1 MREETRHAEILS
13 VPVFCATLLV
23 IYLLTLLFRNSVT
36 GPIQQLARVA
46 REVTQK
52 KSYATRAPESG
63 IAELAHLCQDFN
75 DMLDAIEARDRELQ
89 QSREGLEQRVGERTA
104 ELRHEIADRLQAE
117 RLLAESEALFRALN
131 EAAPVGIVSETD
143 DGRIR
148 QANPTFR
155 RMFGYSEA
163 ELTGKSPAILL
174 DSGDTIHEAVFRD
187 RHLDVTQQPAKRH
200 ITKLKKKDGELLDV
214 EVFTAPLLDRGTS
227 LGQFSIYVDVSRRM
241 AAEKAIRE
249 SEELFRTLS
258 VAAPIGIFRSDVN
271 GDFIYVNQR
280 LCELMGRGP
289 DASLGL
295 HWLDSVHPDDREQLT
310 RVWKS
315 GIEMGLEMQ
324 DDVRFLTP
332 DGNTNW
338 VHWQSRALHAPDGSP
353 AGYVGVVE
361 DISARRAA
369 EQRLLEA
376 KRAAESANQAKSQF
390 LANMSHEI
398 RTPLNGI
405 LGMTELALDTQ
416 LTAEQRECLST
427 VKGCAESLLEVISE
441 ILDFSKIESGNVELE
456 SIPFSVLDC
465 IENALHPV
473 MVRAQQK
480 GLDLQWSVRGDLPEW
495 LQGDP
500 TRLRQVLIN
509 LLGNAVKFTERGEVG
524 LTITALPQ
532 ADRRVLVRFEVR
544 DTGIGVAPEYHQ
556 KIFESFQQSDASITR
571 EFGGTGLG
579 LSISSLLVQMMGGQ
593 IEMQST
599 PGSGSCF
606 SFQIALKLCDPA
618 RVAVTHQF
626 FATRVLVISQQ
637 PADCELLGWLL
648 QLRGLQPD
656 FAKSAAEAHALLKF
670 QAELQTPYPVVLIDQ
685 NSGDTHGY
693 DVAAKIRGI
702 APNTLTAI
710 ILATAE
716 PLFSD
721 DPRASELGIV
731 RRISKPILSR
741 PLYAAL
747 QVALG
752 RGAGDRAE
760 PAEIWVTPSP
770 LDILLVEDNHVNQKL
785 AMWLLQRLGHR
796 VTTVENGA
804 EACAITEKSQFDV
817 ILMDLQM
824 PIMGGL
830 EATQRIREFEKATHR
845 HTPILA
851 MTAHAAKQ
859 DELRCREAGM
869 DDYLTKPIR
878 RDLLVEALQRIA
890 TQIATRKGPA
900 MSELK
905 NDSSSATWNLAELM
919 ERVEGDQELFR
930 ELLLLFRE
938 DSKKNLVKVRQQ
950 LAERD
955 YQGLSRTAHTRK
967 GMFRNLSMPAAAEI
981 AAKLEAAARDELHN
995 ELPQLAAVLERF
1007 AAEALYLVEA
1017 QLAEVEA

>member
-1 MREETRHAEILS
+1 MRLTQNISLRHRLLILTMSTSSIGLFAALAIFLLYNQSLIREHKVEELQSAADLIGTSSAAALVFDDPVEGTKLLQALETRRHISQAVLSRSDGSFIASYRRPGSPGPTLFASDALIPGARWATDRLLFSQPIFLRGRKIGNIALQAELGDMREETRHAEILS

-52 KSYATRAPESG
+52 KNYATRAPQSG
-63 IAELAHLCQDFN
+63 VPELAHLGQDFN

-117 RLLAESEALFRALN
+117 RLLAESETLFRALN
-131 EAAPVGIVSETD
+131 EAAPVGIVSETG

-163 ELTGKSPAILL
+163 ELTDKSLAVLF
-174 DSGDTIHEAVFRD
+174 DSGDTTHETVFRE
-187 RHLDVTQQPAKRH
+187 RHSGVTQQPAAKRH
-200 ITKLKKKDGELLDV
+200 TTRLRKSDGELLDV
-214 EVFTAPLLDRGTS
+214 EVFTAPLLDHGRS

-258 VAAPIGIFRSDVN
+258 VAAPIGIFRADVRGN
-271 GDFIYVNQR
+271 FIYVNQR
-280 LCELMGRGP
+280 LCELMGRAP

-295 HWLDSVHPDDREQLT
+295 HWLDSVHPDDRDQLA

-338 VHWQSRALHAPDGSP
+338 VYWQSRALHAPDGTP

-427 VKGCAESLLEVISE
+427 VKGCAESLLEIISE

-456 SIPFSVLDC
+456 SIPFSILDC
-465 IENALHPV
+465 VENALHPV

-480 GLDLQWSVRGDLPEW
+480 GLDLRWAVRGDLPEW

-524 LTITALPQ
+524 LTITALQ
-532 ADRRVLVRFEVR
+532 HEDRGVLVRFEVR
-544 DTGIGVAPEYHQ
+544 DTGVGVAPEYHQ

-593 IEMQST
+593 IEMQSA

-618 RVAVTHQF
+618 RVAVTHESCP
-626 FATRVLVISQQ
+626 AKVLVISQQ
-637 PADCELLGWLL
+637 PADCELLG
-648 QLRGLQPD
+648 
-656 FAKSAAEAHALLKF
+656 
-670 QAELQTPYPVVLIDQ
+670 
-685 NSGDTHGY
+685 
-693 DVAAKIRGI
+693 
-702 APNTLTAI
+702 
-710 ILATAE
+710 
-716 PLFSD
+716 
-721 DPRASELGIV
+721 
-731 RRISKPILSR
+731 
-741 PLYAAL
+741 
-747 QVALG
+747 
-752 RGAGDRAE
+752 
-760 PAEIWVTPSP
+760 
-770 LDILLVEDNHVNQKL
+770 
-785 AMWLLQRLGHR
+785 
-796 VTTVENGA
+796 
-804 EACAITEKSQFDV
+804 
-817 ILMDLQM
+817 
-824 PIMGGL
+824 
-830 EATQRIREFEKATHR
+830 
-845 HTPILA
+845 
-851 MTAHAAKQ
+851 
-859 DELRCREAGM
+859 
-869 DDYLTKPIR
+869 
-878 RDLLVEALQRIA
+878 
-890 TQIATRKGPA
+890 
-900 MSELK
+900 
-905 NDSSSATWNLAELM
+905 
-919 ERVEGDQELFR
+919 
-930 ELLLLFRE
+930 
-938 DSKKNLVKVRQQ
+938 
-950 LAERD
+950 
-955 YQGLSRTAHTRK
+955 
-967 GMFRNLSMPAAAEI
+967 
-981 AAKLEAAARDELHN
+981 
-995 ELPQLAAVLERF
+995 
-1007 AAEALYLVEA
+1007 
-1017 QLAEVEA
+1017 

>member
-1 MREETRHAEILS
+1 
-13 VPVFCATLLV
+13 
-23 IYLLTLLFRNSVT
+23 
-36 GPIQQLARVA
+36 
-46 REVTQK
+46 
-52 KSYATRAPESG
+52 
-63 IAELAHLCQDFN
+63 
-75 DMLDAIEARDRELQ
+75 
-89 QSREGLEQRVGERTA
+89 
-104 ELRHEIADRLQAE
+104 
-117 RLLAESEALFRALN
+117 
-131 EAAPVGIVSETD
+131 
-143 DGRIR
+143 
-148 QANPTFR
+148 
-155 RMFGYSEA
+155 
-163 ELTGKSPAILL
+163 
-174 DSGDTIHEAVFRD
+174 
-187 RHLDVTQQPAKRH
+187 VTQQPAKRH

-227 LGQFSIYVDVSRRM
+227 LGQFSIFVDVSRRM

-271 GDFIYVNQR
+271 RDFIYVNQR

-295 HWLDSVHPDDREQLT
+295 HWLDSVHPDDREQLA

-324 DDVRFLTP
+324 DDVRYLTP

-427 VKGCAESLLEVISE
+427 VKGCAESLLEVTSE
-441 ILDFSKIESGNVELE
+441 ILDFSKIESGNVEPE
-456 SIPFSVLDC
+456 SIPFSILTCV
-465 IENALHPV
+465 ENALHPV
-473 MVRAQQK
+473 IVRAQQK
-480 GLDLQWSVRGDLPEW
+480 GLDLQWVVRGDLPEW

-532 ADRRVLVRFEVR
+532 ADRSVQVRFEVR
-544 DTGIGVAPEYHQ
+544 DTGIGIAPEYHQ
-556 KIFESFQQSDASITR
+556 KIFESFQQSDASVTR

-579 LSISSLLVQMMGGQ
+579 LSISSLLV
-593 IEMQST
+593 
-599 PGSGSCF
+599 P
-606 SFQIALKLCDPA
+606 
-618 RVAVTHQF
+618 
-626 FATRVLVISQQ
+626 
-637 PADCELLGWLL
+637 
-648 QLRGLQPD
+648 
-656 FAKSAAEAHALLKF
+656 
-670 QAELQTPYPVVLIDQ
+670 
-685 NSGDTHGY
+685 
-693 DVAAKIRGI
+693 
-702 APNTLTAI
+702 LTAI

-721 DPRASELGIV
+721 DPRASKVGIV

-747 QVALG
+747 RVALG
-752 RGAGDRAE
+752 RSAGDRVE
-760 PAEIWVTPSP
+760 PVEPRVTPSH

-785 AMWLLQRLGHR
+785 ALWLLQRLGHR

-804 EACAITEKSQFDV
+804 EACAITKKSQFDV

-830 EATQRIREFEKATHR
+830 EATQRIREFEKVTHR

-890 TQIATRKGPA
+890 TQTETRKGPA
-900 MSELK
+900 MPELK
-905 NDSSSATWNLAELM
+905 SDSSSPAWNLAELM
-919 ERVEGDQELFR
+919 EHVEGDQELFR
-930 ELLLLFRE
+930 ELVLLFRE

-955 YQGLSRTAHTRK
+955 YQGLSRTAHTLK

-981 AAKLEAAARDELHN
+981 AAKLETAARDALHN
-995 ELPQLAAVLERF
+995 ELPQLVAVLERF
-1007 AAEALYLVEA
+1007 VAEALYLVEA
-1017 QLAEVEA
+1017 QLAEVKA

>member
-1 MREETRHAEILS
+1 
-13 VPVFCATLLV
+13 
-23 IYLLTLLFRNSVT
+23 
-36 GPIQQLARVA
+36 
-46 REVTQK
+46 
-52 KSYATRAPESG
+52 
-63 IAELAHLCQDFN
+63 
-75 DMLDAIEARDRELQ
+75 
-89 QSREGLEQRVGERTA
+89 
-104 ELRHEIADRLQAE
+104 
-117 RLLAESEALFRALN
+117 
-131 EAAPVGIVSETD
+131 
-143 DGRIR
+143 
-148 QANPTFR
+148 
-155 RMFGYSEA
+155 
-163 ELTGKSPAILL
+163 
-174 DSGDTIHEAVFRD
+174 
-187 RHLDVTQQPAKRH
+187 
-200 ITKLKKKDGELLDV
+200 
-214 EVFTAPLLDRGTS
+214 
-227 LGQFSIYVDVSRRM
+227 M

-258 VAAPIGIFRSDVN
+258 VAAPIGIFRTDVR
-271 GDFIYVNQR
+271 GEFIYVNQR

-295 HWLDSVHPDDREQLT
+295 HWLDSVHPDDREQLA

-338 VHWQSRALHAPDGSP
+338 VHWQSRALHAPNGSP

-427 VKGCAESLLEVISE
+427 VKGCAESLLEVTSE
-441 ILDFSKIESGNVELE
+441 ILDFSKIESGNVEPE
-456 SIPFSVLDC
+456 SIPFSILTCV
-465 IENALHPV
+465 ENALHPV
-473 MVRAQQK
+473 IVRAQQK
-480 GLDLQWSVRGDLPEW
+480 GLDLQWVVRGDLPEW

-532 ADRRVLVRFEVR
+532 ADRSVQVRFEVR
-544 DTGIGVAPEYHQ
+544 DTGIGIAPEYHQ
-556 KIFESFQQSDASITR
+556 NIFESVQQSDASVTR

-579 LSISSLLVQMMGGQ
+579 LSISSLLV
-593 IEMQST
+593 
-599 PGSGSCF
+599 P
-606 SFQIALKLCDPA
+606 
-618 RVAVTHQF
+618 
-626 FATRVLVISQQ
+626 
-637 PADCELLGWLL
+637 
-648 QLRGLQPD
+648 
-656 FAKSAAEAHALLKF
+656 
-670 QAELQTPYPVVLIDQ
+670 
-685 NSGDTHGY
+685 
-693 DVAAKIRGI
+693 
-702 APNTLTAI
+702 LTAI

-721 DPRASELGIV
+721 DPRASKVGIV

-747 QVALG
+747 RVALG
-752 RGAGDRAE
+752 RSAGDRVE
-760 PAEIWVTPSP
+760 PVEPRVTPSH

-785 AMWLLQRLGHR
+785 ALWLLQRLGHR

-804 EACAITEKSQFDV
+804 EACAITKKSQFDV

-830 EATQRIREFEKATHR
+830 EATQRIRECEKAIQR

-859 DELRCREAGM
+859 DESRCREAGM

-890 TQIATRKGPA
+890 TQTETRKGPA
-900 MSELK
+900 MPELK
-905 NDSSSATWNLAELM
+905 SDSSSPAWNLAELM
-919 ERVEGDQELFR
+919 EHVEGDQELFR
-930 ELLLLFRE
+930 ELVLLFRE

-955 YQGLSRTAHTRK
+955 YQGLSRTAHTLK

-981 AAKLEAAARDELHN
+981 AAKLETAARDALHN
-995 ELPQLAAVLERF
+995 ELPQLVAVLERF
-1007 AAEALYLVEA
+1007 VAEALYLVEA
-1017 QLAEVEA
+1017 QLAEVKA